1 MIELYGKLLAELT
14 ANTTKAQ
21 NTDLFASDFQ
31 PSRDDSVCRITIA
44 ATAARAVRLVPSTGT
59 GTAFYINGGAALTA
73 NAVHVEDVPL
83 DTGRTWNI
91 QTDNASGITTTIL
104 RVQELSLVT

>member
-1 MIELYGKLLAELT
+1 MYGRLLAELT

-21 NTDLFASDFQ
+21 NTDFFAADFQ
-31 PSRDDSVCRITIA
+31 SARDDSGCRITVA
-44 ATAARAVRLVPSTGT
+44 ASAARRIRLVPSS
-59 GTAFYINGGAALTA
+59 GTAFYIAAGAQLTA

-83 DTGRTWNI
+83 DTGRTWNV
-91 QTDNASGITTTIL
+91 QTDDASGATVTIL